1 MRRKISVVSLLL
13 LLFDEVFV
21 VEEGKRKRAEQR
33 ADVGEE
39 LKHTERTV
47 RKFFV
52 VDGVYEGIVRIHGG
66 WCDSIDE

>member
-21 VEEGKRKRAEQR
+21 VEEGKRKRAKER

-39 LKHTERTV
+39 LKHTECAV
-47 RKFFV
+47 R
-52 VDGVYEGIVRIHGG
+52 
-66 WCDSIDE
+66 

>member
-13 LLFDEVFV
+13 LLFDEIFV

-39 LKHTERTV
+39 LKHTKGTV
-47 RKFFV
+47 
-52 VDGVYEGIVRIHGG
+52 
-66 WCDSIDE
+66 W

>member
-39 LKHTERTV
+39 LKHTKGTCLLYTSPSPRDLSTS
-47 RKFFV
+47 RMP
-52 VDGVYEGIVRIHGG
+52 
-66 WCDSIDE
+66 SSA

>member
-1 MRRKISVVSLLL
+1 MRRNISVVSLFL

-39 LKHTERTV
+39 LKHTKGTV
-47 RKFFV
+47 
-52 VDGVYEGIVRIHGG
+52 
-66 WCDSIDE
+66 W